1 MGFQVSP
8 GVNITEIDLTGIVPA
23 VSTTEAGIAGVFR
36 WGPADVANLVST
48 EVELVDTYFKPDSS
62 NFETFLTAANFLAYG
77 NKLYVVRTVAAEA
90 KNAVVLQNSSTTAN
104 ADNST
109 HSVVVKNQEA

>member
-77 NKLYVVRTVAAEA
+77 NKLFVVSYS
-90 KNAVVLQNSSTTAN
+90 KNFI
-104 ADNST
+104 
-109 HSVVVKNQEA
+109 